1 MFDTC
6 SGGYFDE
13 TLIYLTIT
21 KKECYAYVYID
32 AMKYMTFQHFNN
44 YAYKIEA

>member
-21 KKECYAYVYID
+21 KKECDAYID